1 MAFAAPVLP
10 FLVGGL
16 VGGAASAIMG
26 KKSAPK
32 QAAPVPTARAQTQSV
47 VTDALMRRRGSLGNR
62 RTGAS
67 GAESS
72 AGGKKALMGN

>member
-26 KKSAPK
+26 KK
-32 QAAPVPTARAQTQSV
+32 
-47 VTDALMRRRGSLGNR
+47 D
-62 RTGAS
+62 GAI
-67 GAESS
+67 
-72 AGGKKALMGN
+72 KALQHRAVRRLAGLLPEGLL